1 VHHRPVQLTVAIVL
15 NLLAVSSARTQIVPS
30 RIPFSKPVAGIV
42 INSSLNR
49 VYVVAPS
56 FWGHGDFLAVIDGQ
70 SDKIIATVP
79 LATGAYLPAINPLTN
94 RIYIASCNSY
104 KTPLRCFV
112 AVLDGNDNK
121 VIASIPVTNTEGNGI
136 QGIAVDPV
144 IDKVYIANASD
155 NVINV
160 IDGHTNKLAETIS
173 INGESPYSIA
183 IDPFNRRLYVPLGD
197 DQLEVID
204 TRSDRILS
212 TLTAGKANI
221 FAGANLNTGEVLVI
235 DTGFRPSATQDP
247 NTEDFVTQE
256 PPETA
261 SVLVFSHQD
270 KLLARIQVGASPN
283 ALDIDTVTNL
293 SFVINTS
300 AHTVTVIDG
309 KTRRVA
315 TTIRNIEGNF
325 IAVNAKTG
333 KVYIAGSHGV
343 TVIREDSR

>member
-1 VHHRPVQLTVAIVL
+1 MIVHDRLLGLMIAIALTAL
-15 NLLAVSSARTQIVPS
+15 NLSSVWAQTIAG
-30 RIPFSKPVAGIV
+30 RIPFPQPAAGIAV
-42 INSSLNR
+42 NSSLNR

-56 FWGHGDFLAVIDGQ
+56 FGGLNDVLAVIDGQ

-204 TRSDRILS
+204 TRSDKILS
-212 TLTAGKANI
+212 TLAAGKANH

-283 ALDIDTVTNL
+283 ALD
-293 SFVINTS
+293 
-300 AHTVTVIDG
+300 
-309 KTRRVA
+309 
-315 TTIRNIEGNF
+315 
-325 IAVNAKTG
+325 
-333 KVYIAGSHGV
+333 
-343 TVIREDSR
+343 